1 MKKQLVIAIALSLG
15 LGIGAAQA
23 ATVASISQSY
33 GLFQWED
40 DDGEM
45 QGVDLNGNGL
55 LDVGDTLTGVIEVT
69 KINQLIAPFSSA
81 LMDGIT
87 NTHLSA
93 VFTTEVKAKVAGS
106 GLSTFDYTFG
116 PVGGATGTM
125 ISFYEEAID
134 DLNILGCATD
144 AICKSFVTDGTLILD
159 LGFVGDID
167 EFWFADEVQGDNIA
181 VFDLLSN
188 STKVGVGNFGLSVTG
203 VNNVGTLLESQ
214 NTCFNE
220 PGEGILT
227 CISGIPADGNNR
239 VQWLGSTDILGG
251 INSTAYPGT
260 SDADLQAEAVPE
272 PGTLA
277 LLGMGLGLLGFG
289 MSAKRR
295 VWHVGKASQGL
306 V

>member
-45 QGVDLNGNGL
+45 QGVDLDADGA

-69 KINQLIAPFSSA
+69 KINQLIAPFNSA

-87 NTHLSA
+87 NSHLSA
-93 VFTTEVKAKVAGS
+93 VFTTEVKTKVAGS
-106 GLSTFDYTFG
+106 GVGTFDYNFG
-116 PVGGATGTM
+116 PVGGATGT
-125 ISFYEEAID
+125 IVSFYEEAID

-144 AICKSFVTDGTLILD
+144 AICKSFVTDGTLILE
-159 LGFVGDID
+159 LGFAGDPD
-167 EFWFADEVQGDNIA
+167 EFWFADEVSGDQIGL
-181 VFDLLSN
+181 FDLLSN
-188 STKVGVGNFGLSVTG
+188 STKVGFANFGLSVTG

-214 NTCFNE
+214 NTCASE

-227 CISGIPADGNNR
+227 CISGIPVDGNNL

-251 INSTAYPGT
+251 LSSTAYPAT
-260 SDADLQAEAVPE
+260 SDADLQAAIPE

-277 LLGMGLGLLGFG
+277 LLGVGLGLLGFG
-289 MSAKRR
+289 RFGIS
-295 VWHVGKASQGL
+295 GKGRK

>member
-45 QGVDLNGNGL
+45 QGVDLDADGA

-69 KINQLIAPFSSA
+69 KINQLIAPFNSA
-81 LMDGIT
+81 LLDGIT
-87 NTHLSA
+87 NSHLSA
-93 VFTTEVKAKVAGS
+93 VFTTEVKAKVAGA
-106 GLSTFDYTFG
+106 GAGTFDYTFG
-116 PVGGATGTM
+116 PVGSATGTI

-144 AICKSFVTDGTLILD
+144 AICKSFVTDGTLILE
-159 LGFVGDID
+159 LGFAGDLD
-167 EFWFADEVQGDNIA
+167 EYWTADEVQGDVIA
-181 VFDLLSN
+181 LFDLIGG
-188 STKVGVGNFGLSVTG
+188 STGVGIANFGLSVTG
-203 VNNVGTLLESQ
+203 ANAVGTFPEGE
-214 NTCFNE
+214 NTCFTE
-220 PGEGILT
+220 PGEVGT
-227 CISGIPADGNNR
+227 CGGIPNDGNNL
-239 VQWLGSTDILGG
+239 VQWQGSTDILGG
-251 INSTAYPGT
+251 ASSTAYPAT
-260 SDADLQAEAVPE
+260 SDADLETQVVPE

-295 VWHVGKASQGL
+295 KV
-306 V
+306 